1 MEVAAWA
8 PHLEAPEETRRTVVW
23 RTVAL
28 QALGLT
34 CRTEV
39 SCSSSPWAV
48 QAASFLR
55 DLYFNRSYG
64 QPRFRTSQATYLTGT
79 LTMHAHQHCRQQT
92 PQCVGFTAPS
102 TSSSS
107 SSSSSSSRGW
117 PSICALV
124 VAPPSRGSVPYD
136 AYGEWGR
143 AVVRA
148 GLRACERGVR
158 VLRVAGDCA
167 VHRVDQPEILR
178 RNKLV

>member
-1 MEVAAWA
+1 MVEVAAWA

-28 QALGLT
+28 QALGST

-92 PQCVGFTAPS
+92 PQCVG
-102 TSSSS
+102 
-107 SSSSSSSRGW
+107 SRH
-117 PSICALV
+117 PRPHLTLPL
-124 VAPPSRGSVPYD
+124 PPPPLED
-136 AYGEWGR
+136 GR
-143 AVVRA
+143 LYARSLSPLHPA
-148 GLRACERGVR
+148 GLCRTMRTVSGVEQ
-158 VLRVAGDCA
+158 L
-167 VHRVDQPEILR
+167 
-178 RNKLV
+178 